1 MLSNKQFLNNQNK
14 TERNLKEFALFCFF
28 YQQFPTRIKNKTL
41 HYFFIL
47 SLKME
52 DKSLLIVKFNLN
64 LLSLE
69 IKVFQMKKF
78 LFLFSLL
85 YVFNLSYSQETKK
98 KKIDSLSYEITV
110 NLSASNPALAF
121 HLADSLFIYAA
132 SEHERV
138 HALMLTASVFQTQEQ
153 ITDAMTTAVKALEYS
168 GETEDYGTQARL
180 YGYLATL
187 SRQIGFFDEGRQYLE
202 KGIRKISQSD
212 NPVEI
217 ESYKAMVNSEMAEFE
232 MEMDNFEQALRFLDI
247 SLQYYKKRPENPQVA
262 FQMSRIEEIR
272 GRCFMGLNQ
281 VENAL
286 TAFQNANR
294 YLKQSG
300 AENTLY
306 SALVYQG
313 LGEMYLKTENL
324 DSAQVYLQH
333 ALILAE
339 PSTHNSLKE
348 EVYGSLSEYYK
359 KRNMSDSAS
368 FYIKEFESIARRNKQ
383 NRKHTVNAMART
395 LKLEKSHG
403 AETNPKPWLIV
414 GGGLMLIFGGVFFVL
429 VRNLRNK
436 PQDEEEFLD
445 SQHKNDKNDKDD
457 KDEHFISSE
466 TEKKLQERLILF
478 ETSKKY
484 LNPNMTFSTLVS
496 FLDTNP
502 KYLNLLLKN
511 NFQKDYNTYIND
523 LRIKYIV
530 QRIDNN
536 QNYQKYKISH
546 LAKESGFSSHSNFS
560 ANFKRVMELSPSEY
574 IEKVKSE
581 VSFTG
586 TNQR

>member
-1 MLSNKQFLNNQNK
+1 MEGK
-14 TERNLKEFALFCFF
+14 T
-28 YQQFPTRIKNKTL
+28 
-41 HYFFIL
+41 
-47 SLKME
+47 
-52 DKSLLIVKFNLN
+52 LLIVKFNLN

-85 YVFNLSYSQETKK
+85 YVFNLSYSQEAKK

-153 ITDAMTTAVKALEYS
+153 ITDAMTTVVKALEYS
-168 GETEDYGTQARL
+168 EKTEDYGTQARL

-187 SRQIGFFDEGRQYLE
+187 SRQIGFFDEGKQYLE

-217 ESYKAMVNSEMAEFE
+217 ESYKAMANSEMAEFE

-272 GRCFMGLNQ
+272 GRCFMGLKQ
-281 VENAL
+281 AEKAL

-324 DSAQVYLQH
+324 DSAQIYLQR

-383 NRKHTVNAMART
+383 NRKHNVNAMART
-395 LKLEKSHG
+395 LQQEKSHM
-403 AETNPKPWLIV
+403 AATNPKPWLIV
-414 GGGLMLIFGGVFFVL
+414 GGGLMLIFGGVFFVF

-436 PQDEEEFLD
+436 SIEEEDFHET
-445 SQHKNDKNDKDD
+445 SHKDD

-478 ETSKKY
+478 ENSKKY

-502 KYLNLLLKN
+502 KYLNLFLKN

-581 VSFTG
+581 VSYTG